1 MVKYPAIDIA
11 LILFFLQNAK
21 IETQLHKKPIE
32 GTIIEILVDSKGGGV
47 GKYSDR
53 STCYH

>member
-1 MVKYPAIDIA
+1 MVKYPAHRHSFDPV
-11 LILFFLQNAK
+11 FLQNAK
-21 IETQLHKKPIE
+21 IETQLHEKPIE
-32 GTIIEILVDSKGGGV
+32 GTIIEILVGNKGGGV